1 MDSLDTT
8 TSSDTARHG
17 IGGNL
22 PPVETPAEIYERLA
36 DTYASLIARRD
47 ELLAGVAR
55 VPAEIGDDNVS
66 KIIDF
71 VKQIKAAGTKATEA
85 FKTEKNP
92 FLEGGRAVDG
102 YFKRITEPLSDGVVA
117 LNKKLTVYQVA
128 KEAAERRVREAA
140 EQAARVEAARL
151 QKIADDA
158 AAALRAEAD
167 KMREAQNL
175 DAAVERE
182 AEAQRA
188 EAAALLASREAQAK
202 VADLS
207 RTRGDMGGVSSLR
220 TEWRGEIISRADL
233 DLEALRDH
241 IPADA
246 LDQAIRSFVKA
257 GARNLT
263 GARIYEHKYA
273 VTR

>member
-8 TSSDTARHG
+8 TSTDTPSRHG

-36 DTYASLIARRD
+36 DTYSAMIARRD

-55 VPAEIGDDNVS
+55 VPAVDDDNVA

-85 FKTEKNP
+85 FKSEKNP

-102 YFKRITEPLSDGVVA
+102 YFKKITEPLADGVTA
-117 LNKKLTVYQVA
+117 LNKKLTAYQIA
-128 KEAAERRVREAA
+128 KEAEERRIRDAA
-140 EQAARVEAARL
+140 AQAAREEAARL
-151 QKIADDA
+151 QKIADDE

-167 KMREAQNL
+167 KAREENNL
-175 DAAVERE
+175 AAAVE
-182 AEAQRA
+182 AEAQA
-188 EAAALLASREAQAK
+188 ERAAAAAHAVQREAQAS

-207 RTRGDMGGVSSLR
+207 RTRGEMGGVSSLR
-220 TEWRGEIISRADL
+220 TEWRGELVDRATL

-246 LDQAIRSFVKA
+246 LEQAIRSLVKA
-257 GARNLT
+257 GCRTLA
-263 GARIYEHKYA
+263 GARIYEHKFA